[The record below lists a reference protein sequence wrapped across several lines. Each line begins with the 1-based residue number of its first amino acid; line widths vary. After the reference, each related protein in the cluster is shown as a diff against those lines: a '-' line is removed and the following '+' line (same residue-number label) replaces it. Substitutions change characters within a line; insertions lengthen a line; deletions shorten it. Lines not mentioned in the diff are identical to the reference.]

1 MKQTIC
7 RQLLFILLHVATAL
21 VLAVLIFMTPVRIML
36 LPSVLIVSIFPLA
49 ASKLDFTQLH
59 LTVFKLE

>member
-1 MKQTIC
+1 MKHIVC

-36 LPSVLIVSIFPLA
+36 PCGVLIVSIFPMA
-49 ASKLDFTQLH
+49 ASKLYFTQLH